1 MARLVFMHHDMDGV
15 AAIAAVFDIVL
26 IITTNIQSDMSRM
39 AAKGTEDSFIKE
51 LHQILP
57 V

>member
-1 MARLVFMHHDMDGV
+1 MARLVFMHYDMDGV

-39 AAKGTEDSFIKE
+39 AAKRTEDSFIKE